1 MPALVEI
8 MRPLGSEIQQQPQ
21 YSFRQPT
28 EYLIK
33 FCFEKLHI
41 TQKNRYDIRMN
52 VIYKL
57 ILGSFYT
64 PASNVVKRK

>member
-21 YSFRQPT
+21 SSFRQPT

-33 FCFEKLHI
+33 
-41 TQKNRYDIRMN
+41 
-52 VIYKL
+52 
-57 ILGSFYT
+57 ILL
-64 PASNVVKRK
+64 